1 MAYGSKS
8 KMYPNVALALAALAL
23 LFLAGRAAGETAKE
37 RVERFELFGDCKP
50 MALVVENLPP
60 DASKIG
66 LTVDSLQAAA
76 VESRLRA
83 ARLYDSEVLSPR
95 LYVNVNVVGGA
106 FSIRFQ
112 YDKLFYDPLSG
123 FTNIAATWDIGST
136 GTHGGDAGYILSWVS
151 QYMDQFLL
159 EFLELNYGEG
169 TFELEAV
176 LPVYWANATRPEIPL
191 RSFTSISI
199 SDPFLHGVLIFRRT
213 DQPAHPPRIG
223 ALEAEP
229 YLLF

>member
-159 EFLELNYGEG
+159 EFLRVND
-169 TFELEAV
+169 EACEK
-176 LPVYWANATRPEIPL
+176 R
-191 RSFTSISI
+191 F
-199 SDPFLHGVLIFRRT
+199 
-213 DQPAHPPRIG
+213 
-223 ALEAEP
+223 ALSNSQNTE
-229 YLLF
+229 